1 VRACPSSAALIV
13 ATLLG
18 APDISAQAGSRDQM
32 RLDLTSELE
41 KYVTAFSDGR
51 VDFIADS
58 VYTAPAYFFG
68 NGRVDV
74 RMTRDDIMR
83 RFQEMWSPLP
93 AQGYDR
99 SEIRG
104 SDVCILN
111 DSAALVTLDFAR
123 LRHDGTVIVAGT
135 AIYFYAKT
143 EQGWRVTSSVGS
155 GPHLECG
162 S

>member
-1 VRACPSSAALIV
+1 MRFELTAELERYVRAF
-13 ATLLG
+13 
-18 APDISAQAGSRDQM
+18 
-32 RLDLTSELE
+32 SE
-41 KYVTAFSDGR
+41 GR

-68 NGRVDV
+68 GGRLDV
-74 RMTRDDIMR
+74 RMTRDDVMS
-83 RFQEMWSPLP
+83 RFREMWAPLP

-123 LRHDGTVIVAGT
+123 LTSDGTVIVAGT
-135 AIYFYAKT
+135 AVYFYART
-143 EQGWRVTSSVGS
+143 EQGWRITSSIGS
-155 GPHLECG
+155 APNLECG
-162 S
+162 D